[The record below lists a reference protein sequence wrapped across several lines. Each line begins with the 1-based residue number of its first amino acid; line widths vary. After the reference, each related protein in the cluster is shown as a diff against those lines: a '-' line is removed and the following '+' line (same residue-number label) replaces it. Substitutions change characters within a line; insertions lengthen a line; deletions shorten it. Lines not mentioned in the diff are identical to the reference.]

1 MSGHV
6 GPGNTKFDYVSEAVP
21 SLHTVAGRRKT
32 EIRSNRK
39 IWREPLEVSLP
50 TRPSAR
56 FVAGGA
62 VALESTLAI
71 VGICRCD
78 G

>member
-1 MSGHV
+1 MV
-6 GPGNTKFDYVSEAVP
+6 
-21 SLHTVAGRRKT
+21 
-32 EIRSNRK
+32 IRSNRK
-39 IWREPLEVSLP
+39 IWREPLEASFP

-62 VALESTLAI
+62 VALEVALAI
-71 VGICRCD
+71 MGICRCD